1 MMITNLFF
9 SRLIQI
15 CGELFF
21 QNGFSTLV
29 SFYEDIS
36 KWYIHHLPFHSSRPF
51 PKVGDQLSLHAC
63 NHVCFVW
70 QTRTG
75 RLFLWRF
82 HKISQPSKSSNSIKK
97 NGRKTIPNSIPI
109 HGLSLRLWE
118 SPMNLDLNINALT
131 LSRPWTIP
139 FPPFTTIQRNSWKKL
154 MILSGIESIHK
165 LMSRASTELDLDS
178 TGFPLFPFPSTSPSV
193 LSTATVAMDSP
204 VCLGSSVA
212 PSESVNGPSLSSP
225 PSLSVPTHVIQTMD
239 VSFYLL
245 FLFLEFCSDLLPLP
259 SPPLQVFGL
268 GESFSKDSL
277 FKGRDLS
284 P

>member
-1 MMITNLFF
+1 MLFITDWRVTLCYWHAFFPSQQVDKGVHREAFQKSLVLLTKLPLYSLFNQYAHYKTWSWENDDHESFF

-70 QTRTG
+70 QTPTIRF
-75 RLFLWRF
+75 FLWQF

-131 LSRPWTIP
+131 LSR
-139 FPPFTTIQRNSWKKL
+139 L
-154 MILSGIESIHK
+154 
-165 LMSRASTELDLDS
+165 
-178 TGFPLFPFPSTSPSV
+178 
-193 LSTATVAMDSP
+193 
-204 VCLGSSVA
+204 
-212 PSESVNGPSLSSP
+212 
-225 PSLSVPTHVIQTMD
+225 
-239 VSFYLL
+239 
-245 FLFLEFCSDLLPLP
+245 
-259 SPPLQVFGL
+259 
-268 GESFSKDSL
+268 
-277 FKGRDLS
+277 
-284 P
+284 

>member
-1 MMITNLFF
+1 MHSFLVSRSIKVCIVKPSKSHSSYWQNCLSTLYSTSMHIIKLDLERMMITNLFF

-70 QTRTG
+70 QTPTIRF
-75 RLFLWRF
+75 FLWQF

-131 LSRPWTIP
+131 LSR
-139 FPPFTTIQRNSWKKL
+139 L
-154 MILSGIESIHK
+154 
-165 LMSRASTELDLDS
+165 
-178 TGFPLFPFPSTSPSV
+178 
-193 LSTATVAMDSP
+193 
-204 VCLGSSVA
+204 
-212 PSESVNGPSLSSP
+212 
-225 PSLSVPTHVIQTMD
+225 
-239 VSFYLL
+239 
-245 FLFLEFCSDLLPLP
+245 
-259 SPPLQVFGL
+259 
-268 GESFSKDSL
+268 
-277 FKGRDLS
+277 
-284 P
+284 